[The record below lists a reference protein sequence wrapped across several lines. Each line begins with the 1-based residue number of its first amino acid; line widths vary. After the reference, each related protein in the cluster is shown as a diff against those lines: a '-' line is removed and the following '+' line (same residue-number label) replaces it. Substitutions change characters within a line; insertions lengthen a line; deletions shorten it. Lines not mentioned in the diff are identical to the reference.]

1 MATRA
6 ETKKAEGAKKGVA
19 KKRAKKLAQRKPKK
33 TSRTGP
39 KVATPP
45 RTKRD
50 SSLVIAHEVV
60 ASSPETKARSA
71 KAKAKRVRAK
81 R

>member
-19 KKRAKKLAQRKPKK
+19 KKRAKKLAQRKPTK

-39 KVATPP
+39 KVVATP
-45 RTKRD
+45 RNKRD
-50 SSLVIAHEVV
+50 STLEIAHE
-60 ASSPETKARSA
+60 AAANTPETKARSA
-71 KAKAKRVRAK
+71 KTKAKRVRAK